1 MFDRAD
7 LHENNLEAG
16 RIGDE
21 VFDAVV
27 EQLGPL
33 QAADCLHSLVVAITG
48 WNFILQ
54 LVKANESYKRLK
66 ICYIYEGLHL
76 LLIKKRWVCL

>member
-33 QAADCLHSLVVAITG
+33 QAADCFHSLVVAITQVG
-48 WNFILQ
+48 ILYF
-54 LVKANESYKRLK
+54 SWLK
-66 ICYIYEGLHL
+66 QM
-76 LLIKKRWVCL
+76 KVTSD